1 MATSVKRPTGR
12 DEINDAVLDA
22 AERLF
27 AAAGPNDVSLRAIA
41 QEAGVNYGLVHRHF
55 GTKDELFERLMQ
67 RYAERWTVRLD
78 SGDIN
83 YESALEQMLGESSDA
98 GSYLRL
104 LAWTMLAERPASWD
118 PHRRHAELDR
128 LPELRGGDDDDAR
141 VATAAALAFAY
152 GWRFFGPF
160 IRAALHLDDISDD
173 ELTREMRTVLH
184 EIAHG

>member
-12 DEINDAVLDA
+12 EEISDAVLDA

-27 AAAGPNDVSLRAIA
+27 AAAGPNEVSLRAIA
-41 QEAGVNYGLVHRHF
+41 QEAGINYGLVHRHF

-78 SGDIN
+78 AGDID
-83 YESALEQMLGESSDA
+83 YDAALEQMLGTGRDA
-98 GSYLRL
+98 GAYLRL
-104 LAWTMLAERPASWD
+104 LAWTMLADRPESWD

-128 LPELRGGDDDDAR
+128 LPSLRGGDED
-141 VATAAALAFAY
+141 AAALTTAAGLAFAF

-160 IRAALHLDDISDD
+160 LRAALHIDDVSDE
-173 ELTREMRTVLH
+173 ELTAEMRRALQRVVSP
-184 EIAHG
+184 